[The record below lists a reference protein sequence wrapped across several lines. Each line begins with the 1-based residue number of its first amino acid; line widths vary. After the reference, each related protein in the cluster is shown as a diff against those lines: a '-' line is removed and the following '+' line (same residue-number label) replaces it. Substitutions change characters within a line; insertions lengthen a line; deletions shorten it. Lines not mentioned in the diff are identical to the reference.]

1 MKWVHIS
8 DIHFN
13 YSNYNTDVLREK
25 LTEFLSEENDIDF
38 ILITGDSIYQYG
50 KYDDVEIS
58 IKYINDIV
66 SACGCDSTN
75 VYLCPGN
82 HDINRNDSARNQIIS
97 QIREKKLAIDEASAH
112 KLMGLGHEK
121 FKNMY
126 REITG
131 KKYVSFDV
139 AEVSKDGK
147 KYRIINL
154 DTCLLSKDDEDDGQ
168 ISIQT
173 NKLFEIN
180 KKIKADD
187 YLNIAIMHHGI
198 DFFENK
204 AGKGFQHWIE
214 DHKIDAVFCGHS
226 HRAGIKTYDETK
238 SEIKQFTS
246 GAAIIDSYA
255 IPSFYICNFDEKE
268 WVIEVE
274 LYTFSEDNSNWEID
288 NHHLRAFEN
297 GVYKYY
303 VPRKYKK
310 VFGEKR
316 IKKEYNVRQ
325 IIEIEKEFFRCLN
338 EKVYRIYG
346 KEIRSSKIDNKE
358 EFSVQKIFKSLIKIG
373 IPTDKILF
381 LLERIVD
388 EITTKNY
395 YEKRQKF
402 ISTGDIRTCV
412 YKKICNMPIDE
423 DVTSYDIN
431 EWAGKYARRY
441 GHNNMRMKVSMAD
454 GREKVISYNFVI
466 KDLLKDVMQKVTGCN
481 EYYESM
487 LRNELNYMAEEIIQF
502 IKNCNLYIIRYD
514 ILVDFVVELAIQ
526 TPHPWL
532 INEST
537 REKIIDYNKR
547 TLEKHLINMR
557 GKQEEITVLETL
569 YHATAII
576 LCYYTLVIGSS
587 ETSPINLLTY
597 SINRIETSEKT
608 PIKKHKL
615 FQLENDLVSCDYE
628 WSKFCILINEIYSDA
643 IISHDFKGKRI
654 EENVLRL
661 GDISLS
667 LISLHEIK
675 KEIEQTPVEKI
686 SSFFTLK
693 EGFVVKKRLQDL
705 SNCFWVTPNWSES
718 ECLEY
723 DLKKQVLVIVMKN
736 VMEKSDVLLSYLEM
750 KENQCNDLIFFKED
764 ASRFSKSEKDEV
776 NSFIGKK
783 NFRCIFL
790 DEKRILSVEQKGGL
804 REELLHIIS
813 SI

>member
-25 LTEFLSEENDIDF
+25 LIEFLSEENDIDF
-38 ILITGDSIYQYG
+38 VLITGDSIYQYG
-50 KYDDVEIS
+50 KCEKVETS
-58 IKYINDIV
+58 ITYINDII
-66 SACGCDSTN
+66 SACGGDSTD

-82 HDINRNDSARNQIIS
+82 HDINRNDSARNQIIN
-97 QIREKKLAIDEASAH
+97 QIRENRLTIDKTSSH
-112 KLMGLGHEK
+112 KLMELGHEK
-121 FKNMY
+121 FENMY

-131 KKYVSFDV
+131 KKYVPFDV
-139 AEVSKDGK
+139 VEINKNGK
-147 KYRIINL
+147 KYRIISL
-154 DTCLLSKDDEDDGQ
+154 DTCLLSMDDKDDGL
-168 ISIQT
+168 ISVQT
-173 NKLFEIN
+173 NKLFEIKN
-180 KKIKADD
+180 KIKADEC
-187 YLNIAIMHHGI
+187 LNIAIMHHGV
-198 DFFENK
+198 DFFENR
-204 AGKGFQHWIE
+204 AGKGFQHWVE
-214 DHKIDAVFCGHS
+214 DGKIDAVFCGHS
-226 HRAGIKTYDETK
+226 HRAGIKTYDETQ

-246 GAAIIDSYA
+246 GAAIIDGYA
-255 IPSFYICNFDEKE
+255 IPSFYICNFDERE

-274 LYTFSEDNSNWEID
+274 LYTFSENNSNWEID

-316 IKKEYNVRQ
+316 LKKEYNVRQ
-325 IIEIEKEFFRCLN
+325 IIGIEKEFFRCLN

-395 YEKRQKF
+395 YERRQQY
-402 ISTGDIRTCV
+402 ISTGDIRECV

-441 GHNNMRMKVSMAD
+441 GHNNMRVKVSMAD
-454 GREKVISYNFVI
+454 GREEVISYNFVI

-487 LRNELNYMAEEIIQF
+487 LRNELNYMAEEVIQF
-502 IKNCNLYIIRYD
+502 IKNCNLYVIRYD
-514 ILVDFVVELAIQ
+514 ILVDFVMEMSIQ

-557 GKQEEITVLETL
+557 GKQEEITVLEIL
-569 YHATAII
+569 YHATAVI

-597 SINRIETSEKT
+597 SIKKIETSEKT
-608 PIKKHKL
+608 PIKKRQL
-615 FQLENDLVSCDYE
+615 FQLENDLVSCGYE

-654 EENVLRL
+654 EENVLHL
-661 GDISLS
+661 GDIALS
-667 LISLHEIK
+667 LISLHEIER
-675 KEIEQTPVEKI
+675 EIEQTPVEKI

-693 EGFVVKKRLQDL
+693 EGFVVKRHLQDL
-705 SNCFWVTPNWSES
+705 RNCFWVTPNWSES

-723 DLKKQVLVIVMKN
+723 DLKKQFLVIVVKN
-736 VMEKSDVLLSYLEM
+736 VTEKSDVLLSYLGK

-764 ASRFSKSEKDEV
+764 ASRFSKSERDEV
-776 NSFIGKK
+776 KSFIGRK

-790 DEKRILSVEQKGGL
+790 DEQRILSVEQKRGL
-804 REELLHIIS
+804 REELLDIIS